1 MIMDRNKRS
10 VKQGSVVK
18 LPSSKTV
25 SVVVM
30 TSRAH
35 PKYKK
40 IIKYSKKYLV
50 HYEGKETIK
59 IGDKVQIMSCR
70 PISKN
75 KSWRLER
82 VLKG

>member
-1 MIMDRNKRS
+1 MERNKRS
-10 VKQGSVVK
+10 VKQGTVVK

-25 SVVVM
+25 TVLVM

-40 IIKYSKKYLV
+40 IVKYSKKYQA
-50 HYEGKETIK
+50 HYEGKEELSL
-59 IGDKVQIMSCR
+59 GDNVNIMSCR

-75 KSWRLER
+75 KSWRVEK